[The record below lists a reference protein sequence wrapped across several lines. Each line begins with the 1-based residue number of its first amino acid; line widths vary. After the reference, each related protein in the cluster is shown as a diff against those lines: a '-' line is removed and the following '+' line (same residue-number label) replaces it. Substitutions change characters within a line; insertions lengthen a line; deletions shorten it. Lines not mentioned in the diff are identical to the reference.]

1 MAELPV
7 PLNKTSLMVVLFCF
21 VFNLLYCFVSQCSLI
36 LMFLHSCLQVL
47 NLKELSDESGMIAVS
62 EDDLGSPF
70 ASSPYR

>member
-7 PLNKTSLMVVLFCF
+7 PLNKTSLMVVLF
-21 VFNLLYCFVSQCSLI
+21 CFVSQCSLI